1 MASNHSEDR
10 LYTRL
15 QPGAGPPR
23 KPETFLAAQG
33 PPVASGGPFLQA
45 QKPAK
50 VLSPVSSSA
59 HLPAIGRAAEKPVIP
74 SAPFSAAYF
83 AFWRWVLSEVAMVLL
98 PTFCPACSGFT
109 MKVVKY
115 GLDDSYEARCTAC
128 GYNSFG
134 KISPELLIVKG
145 AVDSTPQKTSLG
157 KALDFSPRLAQR
169 GCTHPTR
176 LPHGANSGVSAN
188 TWHCTR

>member
-1 MASNHSEDR
+1 VAGGGLEFDYGDASRSRTSTAIHPRNPHQTPQGSHILALAAWRWHLTTQRTGCTPDFSLAR
-10 LYTRL
+10 
-15 QPGAGPPR
+15 GPPR

-115 GLDDSYEARCTAC
+115 GLDDSY
-128 GYNSFG
+128 
-134 KISPELLIVKG
+134 
-145 AVDSTPQKTSLG
+145 
-157 KALDFSPRLAQR
+157 
-169 GCTHPTR
+169 
-176 LPHGANSGVSAN
+176 
-188 TWHCTR
+188 

>member
-1 MASNHSEDR
+1 
-10 LYTRL
+10 
-15 QPGAGPPR
+15 
-23 KPETFLAAQG
+23 
-33 PPVASGGPFLQA
+33 V
-45 QKPAK
+45 
-50 VLSPVSSSA
+50 

-83 AFWRWVLSEVAMVLL
+83 AFWQWVLSEVAMVLL

-115 GLDDSYEARCTAC
+115 GLDDSYEARCTAR

-145 AVDSTPQKTSLG
+145 AVDSYSPENQLRQGTGLFATFGPTWLHTPHSPISLCN
-157 KALDFSPRLAQR
+157 L
-169 GCTHPTR
+169 
-176 LPHGANSGVSAN
+176 
-188 TWHCTR
+188 